1 MSTIAN
7 RWTGA
12 GLAPGTAI
20 TTGNVNA
27 PGNGSTVTRA
37 ISGSP
42 EFVTAGQGF
51 RVTPTAGADIAR
63 LDSSPLDA
71 QAVRVQVQVT
81 AGSLTS
87 ALASVL
93 SVRSASASPV
103 ALGFWTTGGVRVMEG
118 ASIITAGSSPDT
130 TPGDKLLI
138 DMVCALSATPTTSNG
153 RVFYRVQNLTDPE
166 WADGG
171 EFFWDSL
178 YTRNLGV
185 ANFTQA
191 RFGKIGTFDISSL
204 LTESPGWESITVNP
218 AHVSPTEA
226 KAYFADA
233 PGVPGP
239 ASPSPVVLYDG
250 TGFVDLDVYSYNGAA
265 FVPVEAP

>member
-1 MSTIAN
+1 
-7 RWTGA
+7 
-12 GLAPGTAI
+12 
-20 TTGNVNA
+20 
-27 PGNGSTVTRA
+27 
-37 ISGSP
+37 
-42 EFVTAGQGF
+42 
-51 RVTPTAGADIAR
+51 
-63 LDSSPLDA
+63 
-71 QAVRVQVQVT
+71 
-81 AGSLTS
+81 
-87 ALASVL
+87 
-93 SVRSASASPV
+93 
-103 ALGFWTTGGVRVMEG
+103 
-118 ASIITAGSSPDT
+118 
-130 TPGDKLLI
+130 
-138 DMVCALSATPTTSNG
+138 MVCALSATPTTSNG

-233 PGVPGP
+233 PGVPDP

-250 TGFVDLDVYSYNGAA
+250 TGFVDLDVYSYDGAA